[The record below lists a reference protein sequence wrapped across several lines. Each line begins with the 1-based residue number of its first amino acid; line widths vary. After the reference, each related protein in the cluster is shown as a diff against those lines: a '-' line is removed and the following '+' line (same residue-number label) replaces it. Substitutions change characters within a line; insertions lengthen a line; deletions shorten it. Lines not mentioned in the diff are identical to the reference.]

1 MAKWKQWFSSDATGG
16 ILLLLAAVLAMVAA
30 NTPLHDIYDGFL
42 HSTVSFQ
49 LNDLSLS
56 KPLHHWINDGLM
68 VIFFLLVG
76 MEIKRE
82 LVEGHL
88 ASRQQAILP
97 VFAALGGVM
106 LPALIFLAINGG
118 NKATEHGWAIASA
131 TDIAFAIGLL
141 ALFGSRLPVSLKVFL
156 TAVAVI
162 DDLLAILIIAFFYSG
177 SIASANLMLAG
188 GALSILIAMNLMG
201 VRYVSFYIFVGML
214 MWLAVLESGIH
225 ATIAGVLLGLTIPL
239 KVEGKHGKSL
249 LSQFEHDLAPL
260 VTYLVL
266 PLFAFANSGISL
278 QGMSFGVMADPL
290 PLGIILGLFLGKQLG
305 IFGAAALLIKT
316 GVAKLPKDASWAE
329 LYGVCIVG
337 GIGFTMSL
345 FIGMLAFDDRLLQ
358 LETRVGVMAGS
369 LLSGLFGYFFLRTVL
384 AKRAS

>member
-1 MAKWKQWFSSDATGG
+1 MAKWKQWFGSDATGG

-42 HSTVSFQ
+42 HSTVSFR

-88 ASRQQAILP
+88 ASKQQAILP
-97 VFAALGGVM
+97 VFAALGGVI

-177 SIASANLMLAG
+177 SIASENLMLAG
-188 GALSILIAMNLMG
+188 GALTILIAMNLIG
-201 VRYVSFYIFVGML
+201 VRYVSFYIFVGLL

-278 QGMSFGVMADPL
+278 QGMSFSVMADPL

-316 GVAKLPKDASWAE
+316 GFAKLPKDASWAE

-369 LLSGLFGYFFLRTVL
+369 LLSGLAGYFFLRAVL